1 MDDKK
6 ERLHII
12 QDMLKK
18 QNVVTIREFAKNL
31 GTSEMT
37 VRRDLQLLK
46 DRGLVNI
53 FYGGVSLRPP
63 LSSATRPMAYDID
76 QELGEKSLEKKRI
89 ARKAA
94 SLVMPNDVLLIDT
107 GSTTS
112 AIIDFIPAESRNIVY
127 CYALNIIQGVCAMP
141 NLSVVACGGFF
152 HRNTRMFES
161 EEGATLIRKTRI
173 NKAFMATRGVT
184 ADVGVTTAESYEID
198 MKKAAMS
205 VSEQKILLVDSSKMG
220 KAWYARYARLEE
232 FDIVITDSGIEN
244 RYAEMIRDMD
254 IQLHIV

>member
-1 MDDKK
+1 MMDDKTR
-6 ERLHII
+6 RLDAI
-12 QDMLKK
+12 QDMLQK
-18 QNVVTIREFAKNL
+18 QNVVTIREFAKSL

-37 VRRDLQLLK
+37 VRRDLQILK
-46 DRGLVNI
+46 DQGVVSI
-53 FYGGVSLRPP
+53 FYGGVSLR
-63 LSSATRPMAYDID
+63 SAASVPRPAAYDIE
-76 QELGEKSLEKKRI
+76 QELGEKAPQKMRI

-94 SLVMPNDVLLIDT
+94 SLIMPNDVLLIDT

-112 AIIDFIPAESRNIVY
+112 SIIDYIPSESRNIVY

-161 EEGATLIRKTRI
+161 EEGASLIRKTKI

-184 ADVGVTTAESYEID
+184 AEVGVTTAESYEIE

-205 VSEQKILLVDSSKMG
+205 VSEQKILLADSSKMG
-220 KAWYARYARLEE
+220 KAWYARYARLED
-232 FDIVITDSGIEN
+232 FDIVITDSDVES
-244 RYAEMIRDMD
+244 RYADMIRDMG
-254 IQLHIV
+254 IALFIV

>member
-6 ERLHII
+6 ERLEII
-12 QDMLKK
+12 QDMLSR
-18 QNVVTIREFAKNL
+18 QNVVTIREFAKKL

-46 DRGLVNI
+46 DQGIVNI
-53 FYGGVSLRPP
+53 FYGGVSLQPP
-63 LSSATRPMAYDID
+63 SSAPVRPAVYDID

-89 ARKAA
+89 AQKAA
-94 SLVMPNDVLLIDT
+94 SLIMPNDVLLIDT

-112 AIIDFIPAESRNIVY
+112 AIIDFIPAESRHIVY
-127 CYALNIIQGVCAMP
+127 CYALNIIQGVCAAS
-141 NLSVVACGGFF
+141 NLSVVACGGYF

-161 EEGATLIRKTRI
+161 EEGASLIRKTRI
-173 NKAFMATRGVT
+173 NKAFMATRGLT
-184 ADVGVTTAESYEID
+184 AEVGVTTAESYEVS
-198 MKKAAMS
+198 MKQAAMA
-205 VSEQKILLVDSSKMG
+205 VSEQKILLIDSSKMG
-220 KAWYARYARLEE
+220 KAWYARYARLED

-244 RYAEMIRDMD
+244 RYAQMISDMG